1 MPLGD
6 IAQLGERVLC
16 KHEVVGSIP
25 SSSTTL
31 PCHAAAVEGSSGSKS
46 FALTNAYAGGMRISD
61 IVKRECARAV
71 AKAAGPGAF
80 GKHKAVGSKEPAAGL
95 YRDRGWR

>member
-1 MPLGD
+1 M
-6 IAQLGERVLC
+6 LC

-31 PCHAAAVEGSSGSKS
+31 PCQMGRGRGSSGSKS

-61 IVKRECARAV
+61 IVKRECAQV
-71 AKAAGPGAF
+71 SAKAAGPGAF
-80 GKHKAVGSKEPAAGL
+80 GKHKAVAAKAVAAGL